1 VLALFVRFTD
11 PGAAR
16 VHRELIASPA
26 DLRLVRG
33 YHRLFYALLAV
44 APLEWWLR
52 GRDAGWRVL
61 AGAALF
67 MLGLRGYRRAGA
79 ALGPQLGPLVA
90 PPEPAVLV
98 VGGPYARVRHP
109 MYRAEIAMAAGAALM
124 VGGPVAA
131 ALTIAFAALVVHRI
145 GREEQAL
152 AERLPDYADYARR
165 TARLVPHVY

>member
-1 VLALFVRFTD
+1 MLALFVRFTD
-11 PGAAR
+11 REAAR
-16 VHRELIASPA
+16 PHRELVASPA
-26 DLRLVRG
+26 DLRLVRRH
-33 YHRLFYALLAV
+33 HRVFYALLAA

-67 MLGLRGYRRAGA
+67 ALGLYGYRRAGA

-90 PPEPAVLV
+90 PPEPATLV
-98 VGGPYARVRHP
+98 AAGPYARVRHP
-109 MYRAEIAMAAGAALM
+109 MYRAEIAMAAGTALM
-124 VGGPVAA
+124 LGGPVAA
-131 ALTIAFAALVVHRI
+131 LLALVFAALVVHRI

-152 AERLPDYADYARR
+152 AERLPDYAGYVRR